1 MLSPLIGFPNPSI
14 MNVQF
19 SITFVEELV
28 GPRASRAWRPTRP
41 HTTEKES
48 TTTLSVTKVSIE
60 VN

>member
-1 MLSPLIGFPNPSI
+1 MLAPLIRFPNPSI